1 MPNAMST
8 EKPDTMTGPFPPGI
22 LSAPQIEAAIGA
34 GIIIPATPVIEGQI
48 QPASIDLR
56 LATRVWRIKASFLPG
71 EGVSVAEKLK
81 TMAMHEID
89 LSTDAVLEKGCVY
102 IAELEES
109 LALPEGMT
117 AFANPKSSTGRL
129 DVFTRMI
136 ADGANEFETAPPGYQ
151 GPLYAEISP
160 RTFSVLV
167 RRGSRLSQLRLRQGA
182 AQISDADMQ
191 RLQDEIGLVHGGGL
205 DGRDIRDGVP
215 LSVDL
220 SGQVNA
226 AMPGLVGWRARK
238 HAGLIDVD
246 KPRSYPVA
254 AYWEKVTT
262 DDLSG
267 GGLILNPDEFYILVS
282 REYVTVPPDYAA
294 EMSAYDTRVGEFRAH
309 YAGFFDPGFGM
320 ADLGAGQTRAVLEV
334 RSHDVPF
341 LIEEG
346 QTVCRLVYE
355 PLSETPPQL
364 YGAAGSGSHYQAQGL
379 QLAKHFL
386 PPEDPANG

>member
-1 MPNAMST
+1 MTKASFVSF
-8 EKPDTMTGPFPPGI
+8 PDGI
-22 LSAPQIEAAIGA
+22 LSSKQIAHAIEHG
-34 GIIIPATPVIEGQI
+34 VINLASPPLDGQI
-48 QPASIDLR
+48 QPASLDLR
-56 LATRVWRIKASFLPG
+56 LGKRVWRIRASFLPG
-71 EGVSVAEKLK
+71 HGVSVAEKLE
-81 TMAMHEID
+81 TIAMHEID
-89 LSTDAVLEKGCVY
+89 LTCDAVLEKGCVY

-109 LALPEGMT
+109 LNLPERLSG
-117 AFANPKSSTGRL
+117 FANPKSSTGRL

-136 ADGANEFETAPPGYQ
+136 TDGATEFESAALGYQ

-160 RTFSVLV
+160 RTFSILV
-167 RRGSRLSQLRLRQGA
+167 RRGSRLSQLRFRQGA
-182 AQISDADMQ
+182 SKIDDTDMQ

-205 DGRDIRDGVP
+205 NGADIRDGVP

-220 SGQVNA
+220 SGQANPDL
-226 AMPGLVGWRARK
+226 PGLIGWRARK
-238 HAGLIDVD
+238 HAGMIDVD
-246 KPRSYPVA
+246 RPKTYPVA

-262 DDLSG
+262 SDLSG
-267 GGLILNPDEFYILVS
+267 GGLVLNPDEFYILVS
-282 REYVTVPPDYAA
+282 RECVTVPQNYAA

-320 ADLGAGQTRAVLEV
+320 AQLGAGTTRAVLEV

-355 PLSETPPQL
+355 PLSETPEVL
-364 YGAAGSGSHYQAQGL
+364 YGSSESGSNYQAQGL

-386 PPEDPANG
+386 PPEKE